1 LKGLVLG
8 AFSARALSSAPLR
21 DLEAA
26 ISSLQAE
33 TRESLQGGRLAEAL
47 AHAEAARERTTAL
60 YGPRHAATAAALNN
74 VAMVLRARATPADLA
89 AALALLE
96 EAAQIYEG
104 LEGYGKRHASTAAAY
119 ANLGALHLALARNAP
134 SALVRLP
141 HAETARSYHELAL
154 AARRAALG
162 DASPLVGVS
171 LYLLASALRALGKTP
186 EAKKM
191 LLDSVAH
198 LRNSAGPRHAST
210 ATAINNLGFL
220 YKVRKQS
227 PRAPPHRPPHP
238 PQTSC
243 LPTKGQG
250 ELARAEAAYR
260 EALDIRRSTLG
271 PAHAD
276 SIATMN
282 NLAECLRA
290 AGDEDG
296 AQRLQ
301 REILAELGV
310 SDDAVQPESRP

>member
-1 LKGLVLG
+1 MLAGLRRAAARNRSPRSSGALKGLALG

-47 AHAEAARERTTAL
+47 AHAEAARERTKAL

-74 VAMVLRARATPADLA
+74 VAMVRRTRATPADLA

-171 LYLLASALRALGKTP
+171 MYLLASALRALGKTP

-227 PRAPPHRPPHP
+227 PRAPP
-238 PQTSC
+238 
-243 LPTKGQG
+243 LPSHLTLLKH
-250 ELARAEAAYR
+250 LASPRRARA
-260 EALDIRRSTLG
+260 S
-271 PAHAD
+271 
-276 SIATMN
+276 
-282 NLAECLRA
+282 LRA
-290 AGDEDG
+290 QRRHTGRPSTFG
-296 AQRLQ
+296 APHSAQLMLTQ
-301 REILAELGV
+301 
-310 SDDAVQPESRP
+310 SRQ